1 MTIGRNRFIIERKE
15 KTKENSCHAA
25 ENGGTV
31 QNKLHLY
38 TGSGQGKTTAAMG
51 LALRMLGS
59 GRRVLITQFLKDG
72 GSGEVKA
79 LSALENCLLLLPET
93 SGKFT
98 YEMSAAEIE
107 REKQRYAEQV
117 QRLLA
122 LLKEEKPAMV
132 VLDELGTAC
141 TLGMV
146 SKVDAKR
153 LVQASLEACETVV
166 TGGQSPQW
174 LKDDAD
180 YWTEMTL
187 HRHPYEK
194 EGLQARQGIEY

>member
-1 MTIGRNRFIIERKE
+1 M
-15 KTKENSCHAA
+15 
-25 ENGGTV
+25 

-38 TGSGQGKTTAAMG
+38 TGRGQGKTTAAMG

-59 GRRVLITQFLKDG
+59 GRCVLITQFLKDG
-72 GSGEVKA
+72 SSGELKA
-79 LSALENCLLLLPET
+79 LATMKNCRLLLPET

-107 REKQRYAEQV
+107 REKQRYAAQV
-117 QRLLA
+117 ERLLA

-141 TLGMV
+141 TLDMV
-146 SKVDAKR
+146 SRVDAKR
-153 LVQASLEACETVV
+153 LVQASLEQCETVV
-166 TGGQSPQW
+166 TGGRSPQW
-174 LKDDAD
+174 LQEDAD

-187 HRHPYEK
+187 HRHPFET
-194 EGLQARQGIEY
+194 EGLQARPGIEY

>member
-1 MTIGRNRFIIERKE
+1 M
-15 KTKENSCHAA
+15 
-25 ENGGTV
+25 

-72 GSGEVKA
+72 SSGEMKA
-79 LSALENCLLLLPET
+79 LSALKNCRLLVPET

-98 YEMSAAEIE
+98 YEMSTAEIE
-107 REKQRYAEQV
+107 HERQQYAAQV
-117 QRLLA
+117 HQLIA
-122 LLKEEKPAMV
+122 LLNEVKPAMV

-141 TLGMV
+141 TLDMV
-146 SKVDAKR
+146 SKADAKR
-153 LVQASLEACETVV
+153 LVQASMEQCETVV

-174 LKDDAD
+174 LQDSAD

-187 HRHPYEK
+187 HRHPFET